1 MPSTSAAILLLIF
14 CSSARA
20 VPACVRG
27 TTAAATTLSEPNA
40 SIIYAQLPTSA
51 SGTDQESSLMLN
63 SGKSNSILA
72 ATLESHS
79 WSSSYSGGSGSVSK
93 VSNTA
98 APTRVTFTEQALTS
112 AHLAENS
119 SSSKLPATS
128 AKVATLATQVS
139 NVTVTTG
146 QLMSTKAK
154 VVSSS
159 KGSSAVSA
167 TKTGSSFS
175 KMGISWPVQE
185 KDASPI
191 AQFFTSTS
199 VSRLC
204 CQSSLRY

>member
-79 WSSSYSGGSGSVSK
+79 WSSSYSGGSGSVS
-93 VSNTA
+93 NTA
-98 APTRVTFTEQALTS
+98 TPTRVTFTEQALTS

-139 NVTVTTG
+139 NVTVTTTG

-159 KGSSAVSA
+159 TGSSAVSA